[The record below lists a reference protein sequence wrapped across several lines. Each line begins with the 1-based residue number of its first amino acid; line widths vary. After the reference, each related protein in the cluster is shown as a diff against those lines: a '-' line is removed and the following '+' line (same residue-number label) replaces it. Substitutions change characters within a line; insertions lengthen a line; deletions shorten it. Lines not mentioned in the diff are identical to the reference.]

1 MIKCCIVQSMILS
14 HLVWLCDNIS
24 HYFVSYHIFSI
35 LFKLTVFLLLLPVS
49 SHVPVHVDTRI
60 CVLTHV
66 NTNTP
71 IPTRTHRHQ
80 HVSIRTENLY
90 MQKMPCRQYW
100 ITTPPTFATVLLLPL
115 PLPLLLTTAISYI
128 YLPMLLFDAGNHWI
142 AARSGISATHWK
154 LLEPCY
160 LDIGCVS
167 ASRGIRE
174 GTYVRMY
181 VRKDVRTYVC
191 YLFHCLRSLSRT

>member
-24 HYFVSYHIFSI
+24 HHFVSYHIFSI
-35 LFKLTVFLLLLPVS
+35 LCKLTVFLLLLPVS
-49 SHVPVHVDTRI
+49 SHVPVCVDTHI

-71 IPTRTHRHQ
+71 IPTRTYRHQ

-115 PLPLLLTTAISYI
+115 PLLLTTVISYI
-128 YLPMLLFDAGNHWI
+128 YLSMLQFDAGNHWI

-174 GTYVRMY
+174 GTYV
-181 VRKDVRTYVC
+181 C
-191 YLFHCLRSLSRT
+191 YLFPCLWSLSRT